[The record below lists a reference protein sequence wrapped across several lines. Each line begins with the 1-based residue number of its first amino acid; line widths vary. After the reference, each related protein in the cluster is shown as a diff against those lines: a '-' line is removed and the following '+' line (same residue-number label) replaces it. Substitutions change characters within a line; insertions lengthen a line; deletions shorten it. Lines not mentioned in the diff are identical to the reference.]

1 MRQSMI
7 SNHRTVFYADDNPK
21 ALRMLASVLEGSGY
35 KVVTTCNSDEA
46 FQQMQRTSFDLVL
59 LAYRLPR
66 MTGFKLARLAKR
78 LSAATPVVLLSGYS
92 LFAPE
97 ELTYVDAYV
106 GTGATLDGLLGTIRS
121 LIAKHHGGVLS
132 KRLFRMAE

>member
-1 MRQSMI
+1 
-7 SNHRTVFYADDNPK
+7 
-21 ALRMLASVLEGSGY
+21 MLASVLEGSGY

-46 FQQMQRTSFDLVL
+46 FQQMEETGFDLVL

-66 MTGFKLARLAKR
+66 ITCFKLARLAKR
-78 LSAATPVVLLSGYS
+78 LNAETPVVLISGYS
-92 LFAPE
+92 IFAPE

-132 KRLFRMAE
+132 ERLFRRAQ

>member
-1 MRQSMI
+1 
-7 SNHRTVFYADDNPK
+7 
-21 ALRMLASVLEGSGY
+21 MLASVLEGSGY

-46 FQQMQRTSFDLVL
+46 FQKMQQTGFDLVL

-78 LSAATPVVLLSGYS
+78 LSAETPVVLLSGYT
-92 LFAPE
+92 LFAPD

-121 LIAKHHGGVLS
+121 LIAKQQRGVLFEQ
-132 KRLFRMAE
+132 LFRRAE

>member
-7 SNHRTVFYADDNPK
+7 SNRRIIFYADDNPK

-35 KVVTTCNSDEA
+35 QVVTTCNSDDA
-46 FQQMQRTSFDLVL
+46 CLQMQRASFDLVL
-59 LAYRLPR
+59 LACRLPR
-66 MTGFKLARLAKR
+66 MTAFKLARLAKR
-78 LSAATPVVLLSGYS
+78 LSADTPVVLLSGSS

-106 GTGATLDGLLGTIRS
+106 GTGTTLDGLLGTIRS
-121 LIAKHHGGVLS
+121 LIAKHNGGALS
-132 KRLFRMAE
+132 ERLFRRAE